1 MFKRS
6 GFFIVAAAW
15 ALLPLAAAAEP
26 ATQVLARFKAAS
38 GGDRWDDT
46 RSLQSHGSLKT
57 GGLDGRFEALL
68 DLATGRSASHYELGP
83 VEGAEGYDGKAGW
96 NRDPGGEVASL
107 DAPEARRRARSQAW
121 LDARGYWYPQRMAAK
136 FGDAEPRELQGRH
149 YLVIEATPEDG
160 DPLVLWFDAQTGLL
174 ARTDQRVERDVSTT
188 LLDDYRE
195 VDGLRLP
202 FHMTSDLTDFS
213 GHTDPRSHSEMQLT
227 SVTRNVP
234 VSDADFARPET
245 TAVARIANASGVTR
259 VPFEL
264 ASNHIYVDG
273 FVDGRKARFLVDT
286 GGVNLLTPAAAKK
299 FGLQGAGKLAARGVG
314 EKSVDLAIAQAQE
327 VRVGDAVL
335 DKPVFYVVDL
345 GSLAAVEG
353 VEADG
358 LVGYEMFSRFGVTI
372 DYAKR
377 ELTLAA
383 PAKFQVPDGAHAIP
397 FEFADRIPIVDG
409 TLDGLAVRLSIDTGS
424 RVSLTLHSPFVREH
438 DLVARYQPAPEAI
451 TGWGVGGPT
460 RTRPARFATLRI
472 GDLDIGGVAGDL
484 FTGDKGA
491 FSSSDQSGNIG
502 GGLLRR
508 FTVAFD
514 YASRR
519 MYLAPN
525 AAFAT
530 ADAFDRSGL
539 FLLADG
545 DGLKVADVAAGS
557 AAAAIGLKV
566 EDRILAID
574 SVPVASRTL
583 EQWRQL
589 LRESAAAAKIGIR
602 FERNRKQQQA
612 TLVLADRIPPIAP
625 MRRQP

>member
-26 ATQVLARFKAAS
+26 ATQVLARFKVAS

-227 SVTRNVP
+227 AVTRNVP

-259 VPFEL
+259 APFEL

>member
-1 MFKRS
+1 MFKRT
-6 GFFIVAAAW
+6 GFFIVATAW
-15 ALLPLAAAAEP
+15 LLLPLAAAAAP
-26 ATQVLARFKAAS
+26 ATQMLARYKAAS

-46 RSLQSHGSLKT
+46 HSLRSRGSLRT
-57 GGLDGRFEALL
+57 GGLDGHFESLL
-68 DLATGRSASHYELGP
+68 DLATGRSTSHYELGP
-83 VEGAEGYDGKAGW
+83 VEGAEGYDGTAGW
-96 NRDPGGEVASL
+96 SRDPGGEVASL

-121 LDARGYWYPQRMAAK
+121 LDARGYWYPQRMAARL
-136 FGDAEPRELQGRH
+136 GDAEPRELEGRR
-149 YLVIEATPEDG
+149 YLVIEATPQDG
-160 DPLVLWFDAQTGLL
+160 EPLALWFDQQTGLL
-174 ARTDQRVERDVSTT
+174 ARTVQRLERDTSTT
-188 LLDDYRE
+188 LFDDYRE

-227 SVTRNVP
+227 AVTRNVP
-234 VSDADFARPET
+234 ASDDDFARPQA

-273 FVDGRKARFLVDT
+273 LVDGRKARFLVDT

-314 EKSVDLAIAQAQE
+314 EKNVDLALARAGE
-327 VRVGDAVL
+327 VRVGEATL

-372 DYAKR
+372 DYARR
-377 ELTLAA
+377 ELTLAT

-424 RVSLTLHSPFVREH
+424 RVSLTLHSPFVRGH
-438 DLVARYQPAPEAI
+438 DLVSRYRPAAEAI

-460 RTRPARFATLRI
+460 RTRPARFDTLRI

-491 FSSSDQSGNIG
+491 FSSTDQSGNIG
-502 GGLLRR
+502 GGLLKR

-514 YASRR
+514 YARRR

-525 AAFAT
+525 AAFAA
-530 ADAFDRSGL
+530 ADDFDRSGL

-557 AAAAIGLKV
+557 AAAASGLEV
-566 EDRILAID
+566 EDRIVAID
-574 SVPVASRTL
+574 SMPVATRTL

-589 LRESAAAAKIGIR
+589 LRESAAGAKLSIR
-602 FERNRKQQQA
+602 YERDSKQQQA